1 MSPEDKPQSS
11 PLGFSHIREDL
22 PLSRRDLDNSDEPE
36 EENRAC
42 TSVQARAESGPENF
56 SSGKSPFLKVLI
68 DAEAASSA
76 AAIQLVAFKDA
87 VDNEFATS
95 GKSTKDKSQITRQKG
110 LLLEKL
116 EEFRR
121 LNKSVR
127 QKLKQLQ
134 DAEVYRIDADRKM
147 ETLLKWIRNAEREN
161 ENLKKDLDETEKK
174 IGKLMDLRREEQE
187 NIKSLVHTTKS
198 IEATRTHLQGQ
209 LCNKEAEN
217 NRLTVHLRTLERTVA
232 KQKSETDQL
241 KTSFASL
248 TKKAV
253 KDKESL
259 RKATQAQKLRAER
272 FEAAIE
278 KCSAQLKERDSQ
290 LAKARSERDSRRR
303 RKEQTTDE
311 REKLVAQI
319 DLMKSEL
326 AELTLRLQKERDEL
340 TAANER
346 MVQSLDILIADNRDL
361 TITNAMLKTS
371 VAQLEEKLADCE
383 SALVE
388 EKTISLE
395 KKHEAEQ
402 CHFQVAELK
411 AEIDSLQIKYA
422 NLLRETR
429 TTQDGKEAEV
439 EKMETQ
445 SKQLRSSLE
454 MKESVHEAN
463 VKVQEKVNSLQR
475 KIDQVQQENLELVR
489 KLAAQDE
496 ALNYSNRQLDQ
507 RSSEC
512 QALNRQLEA
521 ALSDVR
527 EQVSKVKSQ
536 TSSREEALQMK
547 ILQLQAEQSR
557 RNNELKL
564 LRESK
569 QNVLTRLR
577 HYLCDKIR
585 ADRHLDYLRSR
596 RILTRDDAEEISCR
610 TTQTKRTATLL
621 DILAE
626 NPRGLDALIDS
637 IREMRSQNFIITK
650 ITDEVQKAKN
660 EKIESLR
667 AAGASSSSSDSSF
680 STLTT
685 TTDLPNTFSNNSTL
699 LFHPDG
705 ERSPSTSDLA
715 SSLNVS
721 SLQKCGDLPSAA
733 GASLGVAPS
742 STSSSLPK
750 PGDPGAPPLPD
761 EVMAESP
768 SNIDTTSPGCTSSGG
783 DPNFQPLRSRSL
795 TPTIHIP
802 QFTSL

>member
-1 MSPEDKPQSS
+1 MSPEGKPQSS
-11 PLGFSHIREDL
+11 PLGFSPIREDL
-22 PLSRRDLDNSDEPE
+22 PLSRRDLDSSDEP

-42 TSVQARAESGPENF
+42 TSVQTRAESGPENF
-56 SSGKSPFLKVLI
+56 NRGKSPFLKVLI
-68 DAEAASSA
+68 EAEAASSA

-87 VDNEFATS
+87 VDNEFASS
-95 GKSTKDKSQITRQKG
+95 GKSTKDKSKITRQKG

-134 DAEVYRIDADRKM
+134 DAEAYRIDADRKM
-147 ETLLKWIRNAEREN
+147 ETLLKWIRNTESEN
-161 ENLKKDLDETEKK
+161 ENLKKNLDETEKR
-174 IGKLMDLRREEQE
+174 ISKLMDLRKDEQE

-198 IEATRTHLQGQ
+198 IETTRAHLQGQ
-209 LCNKEAEN
+209 LRNKEAEN

-232 KQKSETDQL
+232 EQKSEIDQL

-253 KDKESL
+253 KDKEYL

-278 KCSAQLKERDSQ
+278 KCNAQLKERDSQ
-290 LAKARSERDSRRR
+290 LAKARLERDSRRR
-303 RKEQTTDE
+303 RKELMTDE
-311 REKLVAQI
+311 KEKLVAQI

-340 TAANER
+340 TAENEN
-346 MVQSLDILIADNRDL
+346 MVQSLDKLIADNRDL
-361 TITNAMLKTS
+361 TITNATLKMS
-371 VAQLEEKLADCE
+371 VAHLKEQLADCE

-395 KKHEAEQ
+395 KKNEAEQ
-402 CHFQVAELK
+402 CHFQVSGLK

-429 TTQDGKEAEV
+429 TTQDEKETEV

-445 SKQLRSSLE
+445 NKQLRSSLE

-463 VKVQEKVNSLQR
+463 LKVQEKVNSLQR
-475 KIDQVQQENLELVR
+475 KIDQMQQENLELVR

-496 ALNYSNRQLDQ
+496 ALSYSNRQLDQ

-527 EQVSKVKSQ
+527 EQVSKVKTQ
-536 TSSREEALQMK
+536 TSSREEALQKK

-569 QNVLTRLR
+569 QNAEKQFEVRLR
-577 HYLCDKIR
+577 NLELS
-585 ADRHLDYLRSR
+585 LDQSESHKRS
-596 RILTRDDAEEISCR
+596 IQNYVDFLKKSYMAIFDEGV
-610 TTQTKRTATLL
+610 QTSTF
-621 DILAE
+621 
-626 NPRGLDALIDS
+626 G
-637 IREMRSQNFIITK
+637 
-650 ITDEVQKAKN
+650 
-660 EKIESLR
+660 
-667 AAGASSSSSDSSF
+667 SSYF
-680 STLTT
+680 L
-685 TTDLPNTFSNNSTL
+685 
-699 LFHPDG
+699 
-705 ERSPSTSDLA
+705 
-715 SSLNVS
+715 
-721 SLQKCGDLPSAA
+721 K
-733 GASLGVAPS
+733 
-742 STSSSLPK
+742 
-750 PGDPGAPPLPD
+750 
-761 EVMAESP
+761 
-768 SNIDTTSPGCTSSGG
+768 
-783 DPNFQPLRSRSL
+783 
-795 TPTIHIP
+795 
-802 QFTSL
+802 

>member
-1 MSPEDKPQSS
+1 MSPEGKPQSS
-11 PLGFSHIREDL
+11 PLGFSPIREGL

-36 EENRAC
+36 EGNRAC

-87 VDNEFATS
+87 VDNEFASS
-95 GKSTKDKSQITRQKG
+95 GRSTKDKSQITRQKV

-127 QKLKQLQ
+127 QKLKQFQ

-147 ETLLKWIRNAEREN
+147 ETLLKWIRNAESEN
-161 ENLKKDLDETEKK
+161 ENLKKDLDETEKR
-174 IGKLMDLRREEQE
+174 IGKLMDLRREEQ
-187 NIKSLVHTTKS
+187 
-198 IEATRTHLQGQ
+198 GQ
-209 LCNKEAEN
+209 LRNKEAEN
-217 NRLTVHLRTLERTVA
+217 NRLTVHLRSLERTVA
-232 KQKSETDQL
+232 EQRSEIDQL

-259 RKATQAQKLRAER
+259 RKAAQAQKLRAER

-278 KCSAQLKERDSQ
+278 KCTAQLKEKDSQ

-303 RKEQTTDE
+303 RKEQVTDE
-311 REKLVAQI
+311 KEKLAAQI

-346 MVQSLDILIADNRDL
+346 MAQSLDKLIADNEDL
-361 TITNAMLKTS
+361 TITNAILKSS
-371 VAQLEEKLADCE
+371 VAQLEEQLADCE

-429 TTQDGKEAEV
+429 TTQDVKETAVEKVRQELQGRIEELRVYPELLGEAEQSLLQCQENLRRLERQCSEKSESV
-439 EKMETQ
+439 KELQFKMETQ

-454 MKESVHEAN
+454 MKESVHEATL
-463 VKVQEKVNSLQR
+463 KLQEKVNSLQR

-496 ALNYSNRQLDQ
+496 ALGYSNRQLDQ

-536 TSSREEALQMK
+536 TSSREEALQTK

-569 QNVLTRLR
+569 QNAEKQFEVRLKN
-577 HYLCDKIR
+577 LQLS
-585 ADRHLDYLRSR
+585 LDQSETHKRS
-596 RILTRDDAEEISCR
+596 IQNYVDFLKKSYMTIFDEGL
-610 TTQTKRTATLL
+610 QTSAF
-621 DILAE
+621 
-626 NPRGLDALIDS
+626 G
-637 IREMRSQNFIITK
+637 
-650 ITDEVQKAKN
+650 
-660 EKIESLR
+660 
-667 AAGASSSSSDSSF
+667 SSYF
-680 STLTT
+680 L
-685 TTDLPNTFSNNSTL
+685 
-699 LFHPDG
+699 
-705 ERSPSTSDLA
+705 
-715 SSLNVS
+715 
-721 SLQKCGDLPSAA
+721 K
-733 GASLGVAPS
+733 
-742 STSSSLPK
+742 
-750 PGDPGAPPLPD
+750 
-761 EVMAESP
+761 
-768 SNIDTTSPGCTSSGG
+768 
-783 DPNFQPLRSRSL
+783 
-795 TPTIHIP
+795 
-802 QFTSL
+802 

>member
-439 EKMETQ
+439 EKVRQELQGCIEELRVYPELLGEAEQSLLQCQENLRRLERQCSEKSESVKQLQFKMETQ

-569 QNVLTRLR
+569 QNAAKQFEVRLKN
-577 HYLCDKIR
+577 LELS
-585 ADRHLDYLRSR
+585 LDQSESHKRS
-596 RILTRDDAEEISCR
+596 IQNYVDFLKKSYMAIFDEGV
-610 TTQTKRTATLL
+610 QTST
-621 DILAE
+621 
-626 NPRGLDALIDS
+626 
-637 IREMRSQNFIITK
+637 F
-650 ITDEVQKAKN
+650 VQ
-660 EKIESLR
+660 
-667 AAGASSSSSDSSF
+667 
-680 STLTT
+680 
-685 TTDLPNTFSNNSTL
+685 
-699 LFHPDG
+699 
-705 ERSPSTSDLA
+705 TSYFL
-715 SSLNVS
+715 
-721 SLQKCGDLPSAA
+721 K
-733 GASLGVAPS
+733 
-742 STSSSLPK
+742 
-750 PGDPGAPPLPD
+750 
-761 EVMAESP
+761 
-768 SNIDTTSPGCTSSGG
+768 
-783 DPNFQPLRSRSL
+783 
-795 TPTIHIP
+795 
-802 QFTSL
+802 

>member
-1 MSPEDKPQSS
+1 MSPEGKPQSS
-11 PLGFSHIREDL
+11 PLGFSPIREDL
-22 PLSRRDLDNSDEPE
+22 PLSRRDLDSSDEP

-42 TSVQARAESGPENF
+42 TSVQTRAESGPENF
-56 SSGKSPFLKVLI
+56 NRGKSPFLKVLI
-68 DAEAASSA
+68 EAEAASSA

-87 VDNEFATS
+87 VDNEFASS
-95 GKSTKDKSQITRQKG
+95 GKSTKDKSKITRQKG

-134 DAEVYRIDADRKM
+134 DAEAYRIDADRKM
-147 ETLLKWIRNAEREN
+147 ETLLKWIRNTESEN
-161 ENLKKDLDETEKK
+161 ENLKKNLDETEKR
-174 IGKLMDLRREEQE
+174 ISKLMDLRKDEQE

-198 IEATRTHLQGQ
+198 IETTRAHLQGQ
-209 LCNKEAEN
+209 LRNKEAEN

-232 KQKSETDQL
+232 EQKSEIDQL

-253 KDKESL
+253 KDKEYL

-278 KCSAQLKERDSQ
+278 KCNAQLKERDSQ
-290 LAKARSERDSRRR
+290 LAKARLERDSRRR
-303 RKEQTTDE
+303 RKELMTDE
-311 REKLVAQI
+311 KEKLVAQI

-340 TAANER
+340 TAENEN
-346 MVQSLDILIADNRDL
+346 MVQSLDKLIADNRDL
-361 TITNAMLKTS
+361 TITNATLKMS
-371 VAQLEEKLADCE
+371 VAHLKEQLADCE

-395 KKHEAEQ
+395 KKNEAEQ
-402 CHFQVAELK
+402 CHFQVSGLK

-429 TTQDGKEAEV
+429 TTQDEKETEV
-439 EKMETQ
+439 EKVNQELQGRIEELRVYPELLGEAKQSLLQCQENLRRLERQCLEKSESVKQLQFKMETQ
-445 SKQLRSSLE
+445 NKQLRSSLE

-463 VKVQEKVNSLQR
+463 LKVQEKVNSLQR
-475 KIDQVQQENLELVR
+475 KIDQMQQENLELVR

-496 ALNYSNRQLDQ
+496 ALSYSNRQLDQ

-527 EQVSKVKSQ
+527 EQVSKVKTQ
-536 TSSREEALQMK
+536 TSSREEALQKK

-569 QNVLTRLR
+569 QNAEKQFEVRLR
-577 HYLCDKIR
+577 NLELS
-585 ADRHLDYLRSR
+585 LDQSESHKRS
-596 RILTRDDAEEISCR
+596 IQNYVDFLKKSYMAIFDEGV
-610 TTQTKRTATLL
+610 QTSTF
-621 DILAE
+621 
-626 NPRGLDALIDS
+626 G
-637 IREMRSQNFIITK
+637 
-650 ITDEVQKAKN
+650 
-660 EKIESLR
+660 
-667 AAGASSSSSDSSF
+667 SSYF
-680 STLTT
+680 L
-685 TTDLPNTFSNNSTL
+685 
-699 LFHPDG
+699 
-705 ERSPSTSDLA
+705 
-715 SSLNVS
+715 
-721 SLQKCGDLPSAA
+721 K
-733 GASLGVAPS
+733 
-742 STSSSLPK
+742 
-750 PGDPGAPPLPD
+750 
-761 EVMAESP
+761 
-768 SNIDTTSPGCTSSGG
+768 
-783 DPNFQPLRSRSL
+783 
-795 TPTIHIP
+795 
-802 QFTSL
+802 

>member
-1 MSPEDKPQSS
+1 MSPEGKPQSS
-11 PLGFSHIREDL
+11 PLGFSPIREGL

-36 EENRAC
+36 EGNRAC

-87 VDNEFATS
+87 VDNEFASS
-95 GKSTKDKSQITRQKG
+95 GRSTKDKSQITRQKV

-127 QKLKQLQ
+127 QKLKQFQ

-147 ETLLKWIRNAEREN
+147 ETLLKWIRNAESEN
-161 ENLKKDLDETEKK
+161 ENLKKDLDETEKR

-198 IEATRTHLQGQ
+198 IDTTRAHLQGQ
-209 LCNKEAEN
+209 LRNKEAEN
-217 NRLTVHLRTLERTVA
+217 NRLTVHLRSLERTVA
-232 KQKSETDQL
+232 EQRSEIDQL

-259 RKATQAQKLRAER
+259 RKAAQAQKLRAER

-278 KCSAQLKERDSQ
+278 KCTAQLKEKDSQ

-303 RKEQTTDE
+303 RKEQVTDE
-311 REKLVAQI
+311 KEKLAAQI

-346 MVQSLDILIADNRDL
+346 MAQSLDKLIADNEDL
-361 TITNAMLKTS
+361 TITNAILKSS
-371 VAQLEEKLADCE
+371 VAQLEEQLADCE

-429 TTQDGKEAEV
+429 TTQDVKETAVEKVRQELQGRIEELRVYPELLGEAEQSLLQCQENLRRLERQCSEKSESV
-439 EKMETQ
+439 KELQFKMETQ

-454 MKESVHEAN
+454 MKESVHEATL
-463 VKVQEKVNSLQR
+463 KLQEKVNSLQR

-496 ALNYSNRQLDQ
+496 ALGYSNRQLDQ

-536 TSSREEALQMK
+536 TSSREEALQTK

-569 QNVLTRLR
+569 QNAEKQFEVRLKN
-577 HYLCDKIR
+577 LQLS
-585 ADRHLDYLRSR
+585 LDQSETHKRS
-596 RILTRDDAEEISCR
+596 IQNYVDFLKKSYMTIFDEGL
-610 TTQTKRTATLL
+610 QTSAF
-621 DILAE
+621 
-626 NPRGLDALIDS
+626 G
-637 IREMRSQNFIITK
+637 
-650 ITDEVQKAKN
+650 
-660 EKIESLR
+660 
-667 AAGASSSSSDSSF
+667 SSYF
-680 STLTT
+680 L
-685 TTDLPNTFSNNSTL
+685 
-699 LFHPDG
+699 
-705 ERSPSTSDLA
+705 
-715 SSLNVS
+715 
-721 SLQKCGDLPSAA
+721 K
-733 GASLGVAPS
+733 
-742 STSSSLPK
+742 
-750 PGDPGAPPLPD
+750 
-761 EVMAESP
+761 
-768 SNIDTTSPGCTSSGG
+768 
-783 DPNFQPLRSRSL
+783 
-795 TPTIHIP
+795 
-802 QFTSL
+802 